1 MTYRRKT
8 PQEIKAAVQELSQ
21 EAKNKV
27 EEYAQ
32 DSEGIRA
39 YLTFMSKFYQYSPR
53 NNALIKESFE
63 GALAVKGFKQWKEEG
78 FSVRKGEKAIE
89 ILIPS
94 IGKYYK
100 DKEGKLVPVSAADPL
115 TKERIQNKEIPV
127 MKQVAGFTKGHVFD
141 ITQTNA
147 EEKDYPAYYPNRRE
161 EYGFRGDNL
170 LAFNRA
176 VEVYAREHV
185 ESLTFQPIPSVA
197 KGYYELG
204 AHRIVLNSRLNES
217 EKSKTLIH
225 ELAHAKMHGENS
237 PYRDTTIRE
246 KEMQAEMTAYVV
258 SKSFGLDP
266 DDASIRYVAN
276 WTGKFTEIENIEK
289 NLAAIQKTSREMIQ
303 GIDTQYGFELEKV
316 AEKST
321 VKEES
326 GIPIPEK
333 ADEISKQEEREEGK
347 ERPDKPYVLIQNI
360 QLLSE
365 NDKNQIEKGAIYTV
379 EELETVFEEE
389 KEQPFKIRYQ
399 LFDSSA
405 TDPITDKKMT
415 KTISHSYKKGAF
427 TQATYEQIAQ
437 LKDKG
442 VQHTMQKVN
451 ERELD

>member
-94 IGKYYK
+94 IAKYYK
-100 DKEGKLVPVSAADPL
+100 DKEGKLVPVSVADPL

-127 MKQVAGFTKGHVFD
+127 MKKVAGFTKGHVFD

-147 EEKDYPAYYPNRRE
+147 EEKDYPAYYPNKRVAFE
-161 EYGFRGDNL
+161 FNGESFG
-170 LAFNRA
+170 AFNKA
-176 VEVYAREHV
+176 LEGYARETV
-185 ESLTFQPIPSVA
+185 QSLSYQPIPTVA
-197 KGYYELG
+197 KGYYEVG
-204 AHRIVLNSRLNES
+204 THKIVMNSRLTDS
-217 EKSKTLIH
+217 EKAKTLIH
-225 ELAHAKMHGENS
+225 ELAHAKMHGVNS
-237 PYRDTTIRE
+237 PYKDTTTRE
-246 KEMQAEMTAYVV
+246 QEMQAEMTAYVV
-258 SKSFGLDP
+258 AKSFGLDP
-266 DDASIRYVAN
+266 ADESIHYVAN
-276 WTGKFTEIENIEK
+276 WTGKFAEIEDVEK
-289 NLAAIQKTSREMIQ
+289 NLAAIQKTAREMIQ
-303 GIDTQYGFELEKV
+303 GIDTHYGLELEKE
-316 AEKST
+316 AEKSAIE
-321 VKEES
+321 KES
-326 GIPIPEK
+326 GILVSEK
-333 ADEISKQEEREEGK
+333 ADELNKQAIREEGK

-365 NDKNQIEKGAIYTV
+365 NDKNQIKKGAIYTV
-379 EELETVFEEE
+379 EELEKVFEEE

-427 TQATYEQIAQ
+427 TQATYEQISQ

-451 ERELD
+451 EKELE

>member
-39 YLTFMSKFYQYSPR
+39 YLDFMSKFYQYSPR

-94 IGKYYK
+94 IAKYYK
-100 DKEGKLVPVSAADPL
+100 DTEGKLVPVSAADPH
-115 TKERIQNKEIPV
+115 TKKRIQNKEIPV
-127 MKQVAGFTKGHVFD
+127 VKQVAGFTKGHVFD

-176 VEVYAREHV
+176 VEVYARDNV

-204 AHRIVLNSRLNES
+204 THRIVLNSRLNES
-217 EKSKTLIH
+217 EKAKTLIH

-237 PYRDTTIRE
+237 PYRETTIRE

-303 GIDTQYGFELEKV
+303 GIDTQYGLELEKV

-321 VKEES
+321 VKEET

-333 ADEISKQEEREEGK
+333 ADVIRKQNEREEGK

-360 QLLSE
+360 QLLSD
-365 NDKNQIEKGAIYTV
+365 NDKNQLEKGAIYTV
-379 EELETVFEEE
+379 EELEKVFEEE

-415 KTISHSYKKGAF
+415 KTISQSYKKGAF

>member
-8 PQEIKAAVQELSQ
+8 AQEIKAAVQELSQ

-39 YLTFMSKFYQYSPR
+39 YLDFMSKFYQYSPR

-94 IGKYYK
+94 IAKYFK
-100 DKEGKLVPVSAADPL
+100 DKEGKLVPVSAADL
-115 TKERIQNKEIPV
+115 FTKERIQNKEIPV
-127 MKQVAGFTKGHVFD
+127 MKQVSGFTKGHVFD

-176 VEVYAREHV
+176 VEVYARENV

-217 EKSKTLIH
+217 EKAKTLIH

-303 GIDTQYGFELEKV
+303 GIDKQYGLELEKV
-316 AEKST
+316 VEKST
-321 VKEES
+321 VKEEA
-326 GIPIPEK
+326 GILVPEK
-333 ADEISKQEEREEGK
+333 ADEVNKQEGREEGK

-365 NDKNQIEKGAIYTV
+365 NEKNQIQKGAIYTV
-379 EELETVFEEE
+379 EELEKVFEEE

-415 KTISHSYKKGAF
+415 KTISHSYRKGSF

-451 ERELD
+451 ERELE

>member
-8 PQEIKAAVQELSQ
+8 AQEIKAAVQELSQ

-53 NNALIKESFE
+53 NNALIKDSFE

-94 IGKYYK
+94 IAKYYK

-127 MKQVAGFTKGHVFD
+127 MKQVSGFTKGHVFD

-176 VEVYAREHV
+176 VEMYAREHV

-204 AHRIVLNSRLNES
+204 AHCIVMNSRLSES
-217 EKSKTLIH
+217 EKAKTLIH

-266 DDASIRYVAN
+266 ADESIRYVAN
-276 WTGKFTEIENIEK
+276 WTGKFAEIDDIEK
-289 NLAAIQKTSREMIQ
+289 NLAAIQKTAREIIQ
-303 GIDTQYGFELEKV
+303 GIDTQYGLELEKEAGKSAV
-316 AEKST
+316 EK
-321 VKEES
+321 ES
-326 GIPIPEK
+326 GIPVPEK
-333 ADEISKQEEREEGK
+333 ADEISQQEEHEEGK
-347 ERPDKPYVLIQNI
+347 ERPDKPYVLIQNVKP
-360 QLLSE
+360 LT
-365 NDKNQIEKGAIYTV
+365 DDGKNSIEKGAIYTV
-379 EELETVFEEE
+379 EELEKVFEEE
-389 KEQPFKIRYQ
+389 KEQPFKMRYQ
-399 LFDSSA
+399 LFDSHA

-415 KTISHSYKKGAF
+415 KTISHSYRKGTF
-427 TQATYEQIAQ
+427 TQESYEQIAQ

-451 ERELD
+451 ERELE

>member
-8 PQEIKAAVQELSQ
+8 AQEIKAAVQELSQ

-94 IGKYYK
+94 IAKYFK
-100 DKEGKLVPVSAADPL
+100 DKEGKLVPVSAADL
-115 TKERIQNKEIPV
+115 FTKERIQNKEIPV
-127 MKQVAGFTKGHVFD
+127 MKQVSGFTKGHVFD

-176 VEVYAREHV
+176 VEVYARENV

-217 EKSKTLIH
+217 EKAKTLIH

-258 SKSFGLDP
+258 SKSFGLDR

-276 WTGKFTEIENIEK
+276 
-289 NLAAIQKTSREMIQ
+289 
-303 GIDTQYGFELEKV
+303 
-316 AEKST
+316 
-321 VKEES
+321 
-326 GIPIPEK
+326 
-333 ADEISKQEEREEGK
+333 
-347 ERPDKPYVLIQNI
+347 
-360 QLLSE
+360 
-365 NDKNQIEKGAIYTV
+365 
-379 EELETVFEEE
+379 
-389 KEQPFKIRYQ
+389 
-399 LFDSSA
+399 
-405 TDPITDKKMT
+405 
-415 KTISHSYKKGAF
+415 
-427 TQATYEQIAQ
+427 
-437 LKDKG
+437 
-442 VQHTMQKVN
+442 
-451 ERELD
+451 

>member
-8 PQEIKAAVQELSQ
+8 AQEIKATVQELSQ

-39 YLTFMSKFYQYSPR
+39 YLDFMSKFYQYSPR

-147 EEKDYPAYYPNRRE
+147 EEKDYPAYYPNKRVAFE
-161 EYGFRGDNL
+161 FNGESFG
-170 LAFNRA
+170 AFNKA
-176 VEVYAREHV
+176 LEGYAQETV
-185 ESLTFQPIPSVA
+185 QSLSYQPIPTVA
-197 KGYYELG
+197 KGYYEVG
-204 AHRIVLNSRLNES
+204 THKIVMNSRLTDS
-217 EKSKTLIH
+217 EKAKTLIH
-225 ELAHAKMHGENS
+225 ELAHAKMHGVNS
-237 PYRDTTIRE
+237 PYKDTTTRE
-246 KEMQAEMTAYVV
+246 REMQAEMTAYVV
-258 SKSFGLDP
+258 AKSFGLDP
-266 DDASIRYVAN
+266 ADESIHYVAN
-276 WTGKFTEIENIEK
+276 WTGKFAEIEDVEK
-289 NLAAIQKTSREMIQ
+289 NLAAIQKTAREMIQ
-303 GIDTQYGFELEKV
+303 GIDTHYGLELEKV
-316 AEKST
+316 AENST
-321 VKEES
+321 VKEET

-333 ADEISKQEEREEGK
+333 ADEIRKQDEREEGK

-379 EELETVFEEE
+379 EELEKVFEEE

-451 ERELD
+451 ERELE

>member
-8 PQEIKAAVQELSQ
+8 AQEIKAAVQELSQ
-21 EAKNKV
+21 EARKKV

-32 DSEGIRA
+32 DSDGIRA

-53 NNALIKESFE
+53 NNALIKDSFE

-94 IGKYYK
+94 IAKYYK
-100 DKEGKLVPVSAADPL
+100 DIEGKLIPVSAADPL

-127 MKQVAGFTKGHVFD
+127 IKQVAGFTKGHVFD

-147 EEKDYPAYYPNRRE
+147 EEKDYPAYYPNKRVAFE
-161 EYGFRGDNL
+161 FNGESFG
-170 LAFNRA
+170 AFNKA
-176 VEVYAREHV
+176 LEGYARETV
-185 ESLTFQPIPSVA
+185 QSLSFQPIQTVA
-197 KGYYELG
+197 KGYYEVG
-204 AHRIVLNSRLNES
+204 THKIVMNSRLTDS
-217 EKSKTLIH
+217 EKAKTLIH
-225 ELAHAKMHGENS
+225 ELAHAKMHGLNS
-237 PYRDTTIRE
+237 PYKDTTTRE
-246 KEMQAEMTAYVV
+246 QEMQAEMTAYVV
-258 SKSFGLDP
+258 AKSFGLDP
-266 DDASIRYVAN
+266 ADESIHYVAN
-276 WTGKFTEIENIEK
+276 WTGKFAEIDDVER
-289 NLAAIQKTSREMIQ
+289 NLAAIQKTAHEMIQ
-303 GIDTQYGFELEKV
+303 GIDTHYGLELEKEV
-316 AEKST
+316 EKST
-321 VKEES
+321 IEKES
-326 GIPIPEK
+326 GISVPEK
-333 ADEISKQEEREEGK
+333 ADEVNKQEGREEGK
-347 ERPDKPYVLIQNI
+347 ELPDKPYVLIQNI

-379 EELETVFEEE
+379 EELEKVFEEE

-442 VQHTMQKVN
+442 VQHTIQKMN
-451 ERELD
+451 ERELE

>member
-8 PQEIKAAVQELSQ
+8 AQEIKAAVQELSQ

-94 IGKYYK
+94 IAKYYK
-100 DKEGKLVPVSAADPL
+100 DKEGKLVPVSEADSL
-115 TKERIQNKEIPV
+115 TKKRIQNKEIPV
-127 MKQVAGFTKGHVFD
+127 TKQVSGFTKGHVFD

-161 EYGFRGDNL
+161 EYGFRGDSL
-170 LAFNRA
+170 LPFNRA
-176 VEVYAREHV
+176 VEVYTREHV

-217 EKSKTLIH
+217 EKAKTLIH

-289 NLAAIQKTSREMIQ
+289 NLAAIQKTAREMIQ
-303 GIDTQYGFELEKV
+303 GIDTHYGLELEKE
-316 AEKST
+316 AGKST
-321 VKEES
+321 IEKES
-326 GIPIPEK
+326 GIPVPEK
-333 ADEISKQEEREEGK
+333 ADEISQHEELEEGK
-347 ERPDKPYVLIQNI
+347 ERPDKPYILIQNV
-360 QLLSE
+360 QALVK
-365 NDKNQIEKGAIYTV
+365 DGQIPMEKGNFYTV
-379 EELETVFEEE
+379 EETEQIFEAM

-399 LFDSSA
+399 LFDSNA
-405 TDPITDKKMT
+405 TDPITDKKLT
-415 KTISHSYKKGAF
+415 KTVSHSYRKGTF
-427 TQATYEQIAQ
+427 TQASYDQIAQ

-451 ERELD
+451 ERELE

>member
-8 PQEIKAAVQELSQ
+8 AQEIKAAVQELSQ

-94 IGKYYK
+94 IAKYYK
-100 DKEGKLVPVSAADPL
+100 DTEGKLVPVSAADPL

-147 EEKDYPAYYPNRRE
+147 EEKDYPAYYPNKRVAFE
-161 EYGFRGDNL
+161 FNGESFG
-170 LAFNRA
+170 AFNKA
-176 VEVYAREHV
+176 LEGYARETV
-185 ESLTFQPIPSVA
+185 QSLSYQPIPTVA
-197 KGYYELG
+197 KGYYEVG
-204 AHRIVLNSRLNES
+204 THKIVMNSRLTDS
-217 EKSKTLIH
+217 EKAKTLIH

-237 PYRDTTIRE
+237 PYKDTTTRE

-258 SKSFGLDP
+258 AKSFGLDP
-266 DDASIRYVAN
+266 ADESIHYVAN
-276 WTGKFTEIENIEK
+276 WTGKFAEIEDVER
-289 NLAAIQKTSREMIQ
+289 NLAAIQKTAREMIQ
-303 GIDTQYGFELEKV
+303 GIDTHYGLELEKEV
-316 AEKST
+316 VKST
-321 VKEES
+321 IKKES
-326 GIPIPEK
+326 GIPVPEK
-333 ADEISKQEEREEGK
+333 ADEVNKQEGREEGK

-379 EELETVFEEE
+379 EELEEVFEVE

-415 KTISHSYKKGAF
+415 KTISHSYRKGTF

-442 VQHTMQKVN
+442 VQYTMQKVN
-451 ERELD
+451 ERELE

>member
-94 IGKYYK
+94 IAKYYK
-100 DKEGKLVPVSAADPL
+100 DKEGKPVPVSAADPL

-176 VEVYAREHV
+176 VEMYARENV

-204 AHRIVLNSRLNES
+204 THSIVLNSRLNES
-217 EKSKTLIH
+217 EKAKTLIH

-276 WTGKFTEIENIEK
+276 WTGKFAEIENIEK
-289 NLAAIQKTSREMIQ
+289 NLAAIQKTSREIIQ
-303 GIDTQYGFELEKV
+303 GIDTQYGLELEKV
-316 AEKST
+316 AEKSI
-321 VKEES
+321 VKEET
-326 GIPIPEK
+326 GIPIPVK
-333 ADEISKQEEREEGK
+333 ADEIRKQDEREEGK

-365 NDKNQIEKGAIYTV
+365 NEKNQIEKGAIYTV
-379 EELETVFEEE
+379 EELEKVFEEE
-389 KEQPFKIRYQ
+389 KERPFKIRYQ

-427 TQATYEQIAQ
+427 TQTTYEQIAQ
-437 LKDKG
+437 LKDNG
-442 VQHTMQKVN
+442 VQHTMRKVN
-451 ERELD
+451 ERELE

>member
-8 PQEIKAAVQELSQ
+8 AQEIKAAVQELSQ

-39 YLTFMSKFYQYSPR
+39 YLDFMSKFYQYSPR

-94 IGKYYK
+94 ISKYYK
-100 DKEGKLVPVSAADPL
+100 DKEGKLVPVSEADSL

-127 MKQVAGFTKGHVFD
+127 TKQVSGFTKGHVFD

-161 EYGFRGDNL
+161 EYGFRGDSL

-176 VEVYAREHV
+176 VEVYTREHV

-217 EKSKTLIH
+217 EKAKTLIH

-303 GIDTQYGFELEKV
+303 GIDTQYGFELEKE

-321 VKEES
+321 IEKES
-326 GIPIPEK
+326 GIPVPEK
-333 ADEISKQEEREEGK
+333 ADEISQHEELEEGK
-347 ERPDKPYVLIQNI
+347 ERPDKPYILIQNV
-360 QLLSE
+360 QALVK
-365 NDKNQIEKGAIYTV
+365 DGQIPMEKGNFYTV
-379 EELETVFEEE
+379 EETEQIFEDM

-399 LFDSSA
+399 LFDSNA
-405 TDPITDKKMT
+405 TDPITDKKLT
-415 KTISHSYKKGAF
+415 KTVSHSYRKGTF
-427 TQATYEQIAQ
+427 TQASYNQIAQ

-451 ERELD
+451 ERELE